1 MQIESKTL
9 NVGKLLNYIKESKY
23 YIFLLFLLIVGMLFG
38 AISINFLGDG
48 FINAVDDWFKSYVSF
63 RTQKGFIEIFFS
75 SFLSS
80 TLYVMVIVL
89 SSFGIGGIGLLP
101 LLVFFRGFGTCSVS
115 GLLYRNF
122 SLQGIAFANLIL
134 LPFFIAVDFILLYI
148 CNEALNV
155 SFRFLDI
162 LKDVSTRG
170 STIRPQCLLLF
181 KKTLISVMFIVF
193 VSLIEAI
200 FSISF
205 VKYFIFY

>member
-1 MQIESKTL
+1 
-9 NVGKLLNYIKESKY
+9 
-23 YIFLLFLLIVGMLFG
+23 MLFG
-38 AISINFLGDG
+38 ALSINFLGDS
-48 FINAVDDWFKSYVSF
+48 FIKVVDNWFKSYIVF
-63 RTQKGFIEIFFS
+63 RAQKGFIEIFFS

-80 TLYVMVIVL
+80 TLYIIAIVL

-101 LLVFFRGFGTCSVS
+101 LLVFFRGFGTCALS
-115 GLLYRNF
+115 GLLYRDF

-155 SFRFLDI
+155 SFRFLDV

-170 STIRPQCLLLF
+170 ANIRPQCLLLF
-181 KKTLISVMFIVF
+181 KKTLVSVVFIVF
-193 VSLIEAI
+193 VSLIESI